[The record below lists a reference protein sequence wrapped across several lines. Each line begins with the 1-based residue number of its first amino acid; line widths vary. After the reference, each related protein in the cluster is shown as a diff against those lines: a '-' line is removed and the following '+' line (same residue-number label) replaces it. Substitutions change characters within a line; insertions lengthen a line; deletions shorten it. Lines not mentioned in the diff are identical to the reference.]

1 LLDIIAT
8 MFAIIQYCGKQFI
21 VSPGERITVPHLDG
35 AVGDVLKISEVLLV
49 SDDKKTSIG
58 TPLVKG
64 SSVEAKIVS
73 QQKGEKITVRR
84 FKSKVRYRK
93 TRGFRAQTTDIE
105 ITKIG

>member
-1 LLDIIAT
+1 
-8 MFAIIQYCGKQFI
+8 MFAIIKCAGKQFI

-35 AVGDVLKISEVLLV
+35 AVGDELTISDVLLV

-64 SSVEAKIVS
+64 AEVKTKIVS

-93 TRGFRAQTTDIE
+93 TRGFRPLETDIE
-105 ITKIG
+105 IVSIS